1 MGVDFRSGIALGW
14 RLTREEVKAF
24 SSDNYESL
32 VDDGHLFLADNY
44 SNKSDYIFGFVF
56 ETAASDMVEFTTKE
70 ITTFIEKT
78 TPKAL
83 DLWHTYLPGLKAP
96 NPSLILYLE
105 VD

>member
-1 MGVDFRSGIALGW
+1 MSVDYRSGIALGW
-14 RLTREEVKAF
+14 RLTSEEVKAF
-24 SSDNYESL
+24 SVDSYESL
-32 VDDGHLFLADNY
+32 VDDGHLFPADSY
-44 SNKSDYIFGFVF
+44 SDKSDYVFGFVF
-56 ETAASDMVEFTTKE
+56 KTAACDMVEIATKE
-70 ITTFIEKT
+70 ITNFIEKT